1 MFLSMKNEHEEVEKH
16 ENNIQSK
23 REPCQMTVINTKP
36 AINLK
41 KYEEKINRLLQLFP
55 KNNATAYASTFNLN

>member
-23 REPCQMTVINTKP
+23 RKPCQMTVINTKP

-41 KYEEKINRLLQLFP
+41 KYEEKIHRLL
-55 KNNATAYASTFNLN
+55 